1 MTAPSRGKHFPMG
14 SDGDLTWRTFRR
26 EIWWVVLLFPVTW
39 AAIWVFKG
47 EDLDSV
53 LAAVGIS
60 VLMAVILPPRVGAVV
75 PPQHQHAPQ
84 PQGRRPRRRLGRPR
98 RWDHRTRVERHR
110 LMTRR

>member
-60 VLMAVILPPRVGAVV
+60 VLMAVILGPLVWVRWA
-75 PPQHQHAPQ
+75 
-84 PQGRRPRRRLGRPR
+84 RRS
-98 RWDHRTRVERHR
+98 TS
-110 LMTRR
+110 TRRNLKAVGLAAGWAVLAGGITAIVWNAID